1 MADIDPGHGPAQWK
15 EIAAE
20 FLKLGATSY
29 GGPAIMGAV
38 LRGRLFGRPV
48 RI

>member
-1 MADIDPGHGPAQWK
+1 MADIDPGHVPTQGK
-15 EIAAE
+15 ESAAE

-29 GGPAIMGAV
+29 GGRAIMGAV